1 MKNRRA
7 QSFKGI
13 ARHAAAKSAKL
24 YAARMGRK
32 RGAR

>member
-1 MKNRRA
+1 MKTRRA
-7 QSFKGI
+7 QKFKGI

-24 YAARMGRK
+24 YAARKGRK